1 MLELVWII
9 PALPLAGF
17 GLLVLLGRRAS
28 GRAAAIIGTGS
39 VGLSA
44 VFSVAVAVSFT
55 SLHQTCAYTRTL
67 WRWID
72 ILGVS
77 VSASLYLDAL
87 SLVMVLVVAVVGFLI
102 HLYSIEFMEGDEGY
116 NRFFA
121 YMNLFM
127 GSMLILV
134 LADDLLF
141 LYIGWEG
148 VGLSSFLLIGFW
160 YQDAANGLAAR
171 KAFIV
176 TRIGDAAIAVGLFI
190 IFNDLGTLR
199 IQDMMLLAV
208 ERWPAGSGIA
218 VATAALLLAGAVGKS
233 AQLPL
238 HTWLPDA
245 MAGPTPVSALIHAAT
260 MVAAGVYLIARTDM
274 LFGLAPV
281 VQTAAAVMGGV
292 TLLLSAFS
300 ALVQSDIKRVLAYST
315 IGQIGYM
322 FMALGVGAWP
332 AAMFHFVTHAFFKA
346 LLFLS
351 AGAVILSQHHEH
363 DMFRM
368 GGLGRRLPLVFAT
381 FVIGAAS
388 LSALPLAT
396 AGFYSKELILSRVWS
411 STHGALLWPMGVAGA
426 FLTSLYSSRMVFI
439 TFFGKE
445 KIAVERRPGLMIH
458 APLVLLAVLSVI
470 AGFVEMPEELGGKAL
485 FTRFLA
491 PSSGGSGGIHHSVS
505 ETILRIITPLVS
517 LSGIWL
523 SYILFLKRPGIG
535 DGLART
541 RIGAE
546 LKRLWLSG
554 WGFDKMY
561 DLLFVRPYVWVA
573 QANKKDAIDSFYIGI
588 SRLMVLLHDA
598 VRRTQTG
605 ILRWYAVGIAI
616 GAAIVVWIAVFI

>member
-1 MLELVWII
+1 MLEFVWII
-9 PALPLAGF
+9 PVIPLAGF

-28 GRAAAIIGTGS
+28 SRAAAIIGAGS

-44 VFSVAVAVSFT
+44 VFSIAVAVSFI
-55 SLHQTCAYTRTL
+55 SLHQTGAYTRTL

-72 ILGVS
+72 IFGVTI
-77 VSASLYLDAL
+77 SASLYLDAL
-87 SLVMVLVVAVVGFLI
+87 SLVMVLVVTVVGFLI

-116 NRFFA
+116 RRFFA

-141 LYIGWEG
+141 LYLGWEG

-160 YQDAANGLAAR
+160 YRDAATVLAAR

-176 TRIGDAAIAVGLFI
+176 TRIGDAAMAVGLFI
-190 IFNDLGTLR
+190 IFTDLGTLR
-199 IQDMMLLAV
+199 IQDIMLLAV

-260 MVAAGVYLIARTDM
+260 MVTAGVYLIARTNM

-300 ALVQSDIKRVLAYST
+300 ALVQRDIKRVLAYST
-315 IGQIGYM
+315 ISQIGYM

-332 AAMFHFVTHAFFKA
+332 AAMFHLVTHAFFKA

-368 GGLGRRLPLVFAT
+368 GGLVNRLPLVFAT
-381 FVIGAAS
+381 FAIGAAS
-388 LSALPLAT
+388 LSAFPLAT
-396 AGFYSKELILSRVWS
+396 AGFYSKELILARVWS
-411 STHGALLWPMGVAGA
+411 TAHGALLWLMGIAGA
-426 FLTSLYSSRMVFI
+426 FLTSLYSFRMVFV

-445 KIAVERRPGLMIH
+445 KIAVERRPGLTIH
-458 APLVLLAVLSVI
+458 APLVLLAVLSVT
-470 AGFVEMPEELGGKAL
+470 AGFLEMPEALGGKAL

-491 PSSGGSGGIHHSVS
+491 TSSGESGGIHHGAS
-505 ETILRIITPLVS
+505 ETTLCIIASLVS

-523 SYILFLKRPGIG
+523 SYVLFLKRPDIV

-541 RIGAE
+541 TLGAG

-554 WGFDKMY
+554 WGFDRMY
-561 DLLFVRPYVWVA
+561 ELLFVRPYIWVA
-573 QANKKDAIDSFYIGI
+573 QANKKDAIDRVYTGI
-588 SRLMVLLHDA
+588 SRLTVLLHDTA
-598 VRRTQTG
+598 RRTQTG
-605 ILRWYAVGIAI
+605 IIRWYAVGIAI
-616 GAAIVVWIAVFI
+616 GAVIVIWIAVFI